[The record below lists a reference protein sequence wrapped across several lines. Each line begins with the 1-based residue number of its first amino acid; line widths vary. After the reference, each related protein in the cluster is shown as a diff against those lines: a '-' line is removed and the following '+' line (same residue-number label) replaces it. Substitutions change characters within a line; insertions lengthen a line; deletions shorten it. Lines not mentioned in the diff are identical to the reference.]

1 MKNTDKLKLI
11 LIILICVLVILF
23 GFIGAYKK
31 QGNLYKNIL
40 KDYKFASDIKG
51 STVMEFEVD
60 DSVNTKYYDADGNE
74 VEADSIEEGQEEN
87 YTTTEIPV
95 NQEEELTVE
104 NYEKTVKIMKK
115 RLSFLK
121 ADQYKID
128 LDKNTGKIV
137 LTIDDDYI
145 EDIENLLPLEGKL
158 QLIDSKTEDVIL
170 DYTDFDSA
178 EASYV
183 SLDEGYNTYITLK
196 LNKSGLEKIK
206 NIDKYKVVET
216 QNTENTEESKETST
230 DTTDTTPKFKL
241 MFDSDEIC
249 EMEYDKNLLLSG
261 KVLRIT
267 TKSEI
272 SSSSTLN
279 SQLNIN
285 TVVSKLA
292 TYGKLPIIY
301 TLSAE
306 EFVKTDILNYNNYI
320 IISVIVICALLV
332 IYLIFKYKLNGIIAS
347 LGFITSIAIAIML
360 IKMIGIAISL
370 NVIAAIAAI
379 IILNTVLLTNLLK
392 ELSNKEKDFKENVKD
407 AYLKVVDLC
416 VIITIILI
424 VFAFANMTVISSVGL
439 VLFWG
444 YVSTLVGNLIFT
456 VPMLYIINN

>member
-183 SLDEGYNTYITLK
+183 SLDDGYNTYITLK

-216 QNTENTEESKETST
+216 QNTENTEESEKTST

-306 EFVKTDILNYNNYI
+306 EFVKADILNYNNYI

>member
-241 MFDSDEIC
+241 MFDSDAIC

-306 EFVKTDILNYNNYI
+306 EFVKADILNYNNYI

>member
-183 SLDEGYNTYITLK
+183 SLDDGYNTYITLK

-216 QNTENTEESKETST
+216 QNTENTEESEKTST

-306 EFVKTDILNYNNYI
+306 EFVKADILNYNNYI

-370 NVIAAIAAI
+370 NVIAAI
-379 IILNTVLLTNLLK
+379 
-392 ELSNKEKDFKENVKD
+392 EKDFKENVKD

>member
-216 QNTENTEESKETST
+216 QNTENTEESEKTST

-306 EFVKTDILNYNNYI
+306 EFVKADILNYNNYI

-439 VLFWG
+439 VIFWG

>member
-183 SLDEGYNTYITLK
+183 SLDDGYNTYITLK

-216 QNTENTEESKETST
+216 QNTENTEESEETST

-306 EFVKTDILNYNNYI
+306 EFVKADILNYNNYI

>member
-183 SLDEGYNTYITLK
+183 SLDDGYNTYITLK

-216 QNTENTEESKETST
+216 QNTENTEESEKTST

-306 EFVKTDILNYNNYI
+306 EFVKADILNYNNYI

-439 VLFWG
+439 VIFWG

>member
-170 DYTDFDSA
+170 D
-178 EASYV
+178 
-183 SLDEGYNTYITLK
+183 
-196 LNKSGLEKIK
+196 
-206 NIDKYKVVET
+206 
-216 QNTENTEESKETST
+216 
-230 DTTDTTPKFKL
+230 
-241 MFDSDEIC
+241 
-249 EMEYDKNLLLSG
+249 
-261 KVLRIT
+261 
-267 TKSEI
+267 
-272 SSSSTLN
+272 
-279 SQLNIN
+279 
-285 TVVSKLA
+285 
-292 TYGKLPIIY
+292 
-301 TLSAE
+301 
-306 EFVKTDILNYNNYI
+306 
-320 IISVIVICALLV
+320 
-332 IYLIFKYKLNGIIAS
+332 
-347 LGFITSIAIAIML
+347 
-360 IKMIGIAISL
+360 
-370 NVIAAIAAI
+370 
-379 IILNTVLLTNLLK
+379 
-392 ELSNKEKDFKENVKD
+392 
-407 AYLKVVDLC
+407 
-416 VIITIILI
+416 
-424 VFAFANMTVISSVGL
+424 
-439 VLFWG
+439 
-444 YVSTLVGNLIFT
+444 
-456 VPMLYIINN
+456 

>member
-183 SLDEGYNTYITLK
+183 SLDDGYNTYITLK

-216 QNTENTEESKETST
+216 QNTENTEESEETST

-306 EFVKTDILNYNNYI
+306 EFVKADILNYNNYI

-360 IKMIGIAISL
+360 IKIIGIAISL